1 MGTDIIVMTTK
12 FDRVLLV
19 DDNDIDNFIN
29 ERMITTSNFS
39 KQVTVKN
46 SAENA
51 LDFLR
56 RNSDS
61 TDTLPQVIFLD
72 LNMPVMDGFGFLV
85 EFEKLPDTIKNFCKV
100 IVLSSSISAED
111 INRASTNPYV
121 TKYLNKPLN
130 EKYLQAVS
138 F

>member
-1 MGTDIIVMTTK
+1 MKKEDKPVK
-12 FDRVLLV
+12 FKKVLLI

-39 KQVTVKN
+39 EKVVVKN
-46 SAENA
+46 SAEGA

-56 RNSDS
+56 SSASDVNA
-61 TDTLPQVIFLD
+61 LPEVIFLD
-72 LNMPVMDGFGFLV
+72 LNMPVMDGFGFLE
-85 EFEKLPDTIKNFCKV
+85 EFEKLDELVRNHCHV
-100 IVLSSSISAED
+100 VVLSSSISAED

-121 TKYLNKPLN
+121 TRYVNKPLS
-130 EKYLQAVS
+130 EKYLDAIH

>member
-1 MGTDIIVMTTK
+1 MDTR
-12 FDRVLLV
+12 FERVLLV

-46 SAENA
+46 SAEGA

-72 LNMPVMDGFGFLV
+72 LNMPVMDGLDCLASLKQDPILKDIPVIIYSTTITELILAETKKLGVHSTFKKPDSIDSLSEFL
-85 EFEKLPDTIKNFCKV
+85 
-100 IVLSSSISAED
+100 
-111 INRASTNPYV
+111 RQ
-121 TKYLNKPLN
+121 YLKM
-130 EKYLQAVS
+130 
-138 F
+138 